1 MSDKPSIPRGWTLDA
16 REDESQSWL
25 MLTGPRGE
33 ACAFSAERGSVRA
46 QVLQDF
52 MVARA
57 AHAEGETN
65 RLLTIENA
73 ALRVASSRRNGVVTD
88 KSALDKLDTALEA
101 V

>member
-1 MSDKPSIPRGWTLDA
+1 MTTGGWSLNA

-25 MLTGPRGE
+25 ILTGPGGE
-33 ACAFSAERGSVRA
+33 ACAFSAERGSIRA

-57 AHAEGETN
+57 APAETSELQ
-65 RLLTIENA
+65 RLRHIENM

-88 KSALDKLDTALEA
+88 KAVLDKLDAALEST
-101 V
+101 